1 MHRGFRSTTSPLP
14 RCGLREDSSNAWF
27 DVFDVLIKLRYSVD
41 DLLFAAEILKS
52 LELLGLMQIF

>member
-1 MHRGFRSTTSPLP
+1 MP
-14 RCGLREDSSNAWF
+14 RFGLREDGSNAWF

-52 LELLGLMQIF
+52 FELLGLKQIF